1 MSVKAA
7 VLHAPGTNR
16 DREAAWACELAG
28 ATPEIVPLGALVA
41 RERRLDDYG
50 LVILPG
56 GFSYGDDLGA
66 GKVAALILRTRLG
79 DDLDAFIASGRP

>member
-41 RERRLDDYG
+41 GPTLG
-50 LVILPG
+50 LAGPWRSALPRWAC
-56 GFSYGDDLGA
+56 SPTRTLGA
-66 GKVAALILRTRLG
+66 R
-79 DDLDAFIASGRP
+79 